1 MRFDTNVHSTSDWKF
16 YPEKN
21 TLDLKPGQVHTVKFN
36 VENPSNEVSSGSA
49 SFNVSP
55 SPFGIYLNKIG
66 CFCFEKQTLKPNEK
80 QEFVLT
86 FFLDPKVVDD
96 NKTKNI
102 SDVTLSFTFFASDF
116 MKRKNLNM
124 SADKKKH
131 DFHLVDPSPWPI
143 YVSFATLVLAFGAV
157 YYFHSKALWLLLV
170 GFALVIYGAFM
181 WWRDVIEE
189 AEHQGHHTP
198 VVQIGHRYGMT
209 LFIASEVMFFV
220 AWFWAYFNASLFP
233 TEAIGGT
240 WPPPDIKTFDPW
252 DIPLI
257 NTLILLLS
265 GTTVTWAHHAML
277 ENDRKGLVNGLI

>member
-1 MRFDTNVHSTSDWKF
+1 MNKKNLTPIALVSIFFLMIGLSFAAVPLFDLFCSVTGFGGTTQNASNNDIPKIVIDHNYKMRFDTNVHSTSDWIF

-21 TLDLKPGQVHTVKFN
+21 TIDLKPGEVHTVKFN

-116 MKRKNLNM
+116 YEK
-124 SADKKKH
+124 
-131 DFHLVDPSPWPI
+131 
-143 YVSFATLVLAFGAV
+143 
-157 YYFHSKALWLLLV
+157 SK
-170 GFALVIYGAFM
+170 I
-181 WWRDVIEE
+181 
-189 AEHQGHHTP
+189 
-198 VVQIGHRYGMT
+198 
-209 LFIASEVMFFV
+209 
-220 AWFWAYFNASLFP
+220 
-233 TEAIGGT
+233 
-240 WPPPDIKTFDPW
+240 
-252 DIPLI
+252 
-257 NTLILLLS
+257 
-265 GTTVTWAHHAML
+265 
-277 ENDRKGLVNGLI
+277 